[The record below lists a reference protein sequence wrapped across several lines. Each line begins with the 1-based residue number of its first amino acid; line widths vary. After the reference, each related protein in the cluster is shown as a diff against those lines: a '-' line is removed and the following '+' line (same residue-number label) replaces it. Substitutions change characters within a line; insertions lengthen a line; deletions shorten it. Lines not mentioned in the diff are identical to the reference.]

1 MQISRKSIDSYVKRM
16 RQLNDKAYNSMLE
29 FIDKNGIED
38 VNALIEYAHAL
49 ATKYGEGASELACMM
64 YDEMARK
71 SKAPVKR
78 AIPAQTATYG
88 ETAKAIHGSLKQ
100 SPTGQKL
107 GSVVARMVKQAG
119 ADTTLQ
125 NAQRD
130 GAYFAWVPVGETCA
144 YCTMLG
150 AIGWQK
156 AGKTTLNG
164 DHAEHI
170 HANCDCQYV
179 IDFKGDAT
187 IEGYEPNRI
196 KDTIMKQAYGKDW
209 KDHDFEADFLRN
221 NARKASYGG
230 RTELNAMRRLE
241 YKQHADSINERKREE
256 YRLRQESEE

>member
-1 MQISRKSIDSYVKRM
+1 MKITRKSIDSYVKRM

-64 YDEMARK
+64 YDEMARA

-125 NAQRD
+125 NAKRD
-130 GAYFAWVPVGETCA
+130 GAYFAWVPVGDTCA
-144 YCTMLG
+144 YCQMIG

-164 DHAEHI
+164 THAEHI

-179 IDFKGDAT
+179 VDFTGDT
-187 IEGYEPNRI
+187 EISGYNPERMQEDI
-196 KDTIMKQAYGKDW
+196 LKKAYGERWEDEYF
-209 KDHDFEADFLRN
+209 DSILSR
-221 NARKASYGG
+221 NARKATRGG
-230 RTELNAMRRLE
+230 RTELNTLRRLE

-256 YRLRQESEE
+256 YRLRQEGEE